1 MCVGNVLRS
10 DGRCRPMIACSDSML
25 ESVQRRL
32 LLKFRAYVCLP
43 GVCKLYRPFSVEPN
57 LTTLAK
63 EVIVQCEDTNKFSVF
78 ACDIPLCYDSIILRF
93 CVSQTQLYLYSRFH
107 VSKRATCFDL
117 G

>member
-1 MCVGNVLRS
+1 MPS
-10 DGRCRPMIACSDSML
+10 DDSMFRFHARVSSKKATL
-25 ESVQRRL
+25 EIQSL
-32 LLKFRAYVCLP
+32 CLSS